1 MVVCSD
7 FIYSIWIGNDISI
20 DIRLSIAMAIYVFI
34 LIYSERYSYII
45 NGFGMLR
52 LQLIFTIGAAI
63 VFFPLAYLVV
73 SWKHDITWFVAVMCF
88 VNIPGMIVNRIQF
101 YKIINNQAKGIWSR

>member
-1 MVVCSD
+1 
-7 FIYSIWIGNDISI
+7 
-20 DIRLSIAMAIYVFI
+20 
-34 LIYSERYSYII
+34 
-45 NGFGMLR
+45 MLR

-63 VFFPLAYLVV
+63 VFFPLAYFVV
-73 SWKHDITWFVAVMCF
+73 SWKHDITWLVAVMCF